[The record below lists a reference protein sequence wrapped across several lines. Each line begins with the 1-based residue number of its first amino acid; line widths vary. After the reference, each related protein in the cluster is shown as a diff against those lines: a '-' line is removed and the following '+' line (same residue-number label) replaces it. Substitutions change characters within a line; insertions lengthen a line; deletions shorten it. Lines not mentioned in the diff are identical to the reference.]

1 MNFNTFPK
9 VELHLHLD
17 GSLNL
22 ELLKK
27 ITNYDLSY
35 LKDQAIATD
44 SKNLKEYLKK
54 FDFLNVFLQTKE
66 NLTVFTKQLVN
77 DLINDHVLYAE
88 IRFAR

>member
-54 FDFLNVFLQTKE
+54 FDFLSAAHCAHRIK
-66 NLTVFTKQLVN
+66 
-77 DLINDHVLYAE
+77 
-88 IRFAR
+88 